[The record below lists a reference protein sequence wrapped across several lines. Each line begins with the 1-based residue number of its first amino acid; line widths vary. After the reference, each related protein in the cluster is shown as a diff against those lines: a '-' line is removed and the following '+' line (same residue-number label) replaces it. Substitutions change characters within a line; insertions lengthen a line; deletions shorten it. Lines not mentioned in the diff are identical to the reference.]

1 MSELDLSNPAWLA
14 VWDAASRTS
23 RDVWQGVNTPSVAL
37 NAIIGAVLSGVPVPQ
52 TLLEAVATSDHAS
65 LLDNPSRVLVWSVL
79 TEKIRNSFISA
90 TADDW
95 LKKQLAG
102 IPVPSFD
109 AASDPYLHAAVTD
122 GNRVRRLLRDFDGSG
137 LDHVVALFQVF
148 SELTEPLLEDWIRGR
163 ASIAQSA
170 SRDGALALA
179 KLISDRG
186 WGSSAAEVA
195 SLSSQYPQSM
205 LRLTVQAT
213 AHLLPLWRR
222 ILMWDWLPQ
231 NSRDDDDAWGAL
243 AELAARLYPW
253 GPGDHDVWER
263 AGGDPSR
270 MPNRSSGWDSW
281 QAAIKLIRH
290 GGGGWSLNAR
300 RLLRAMQED
309 FPQNQQVG
317 LLRQL
322 PLFR

>member
-1 MSELDLSNPAWLA
+1 MRLLA
-14 VWDAASRTS
+14 RFSAAS
-23 RDVWQGVNTPSVAL
+23 
-37 NAIIGAVLSGVPVPQ
+37 VPQ

-65 LLDNPSRVLVWSVL
+65 LLDNPSRVLVWSAL

-95 LKKQLAG
+95 LKKELAG

-122 GNRVRRLLRDFDGSG
+122 ENRVRRLLRDFDGSA
-137 LDHVVALFQVF
+137 LDRVVSLFQVF

-163 ASIAQSA
+163 VSIAQSA

-231 NSRDDDDAWGAL
+231 NSQMTTTRG
-243 AELAARLYPW
+243 E
-253 GPGDHDVWER
+253 H
-263 AGGDPSR
+263 
-270 MPNRSSGWDSW
+270 
-281 QAAIKLIRH
+281 
-290 GGGGWSLNAR
+290 WSN
-300 RLLRAMQED
+300 
-309 FPQNQQVG
+309 
-317 LLRQL
+317 LRQDCIRGARVTTTFGSVPAVIL
-322 PLFR
+322 PGCQIAVAVGIPGKLR